1 MPRRERTN
9 LTTLAERLGVSISTV
24 SRALRGM
31 EGIHPETRSR
41 IIALSHQMGYS
52 SKSPAVGPMTSELE
66 RDPRHILALSQNTA
80 PQIDQR
86 FMAGI
91 SGAAV
96 SYNIAVLTH
105 LVAQNQCDS
114 VLDSRTAPTSFR
126 TGLVKGLI
134 LLHRWPSAV
143 ARQLCE
149 KLPSVSVVHD
159 YPGTQIDLIGIDER
173 RGINE
178 LMEHLYHAGHRRIG
192 FFGLCPEVTWS
203 CGRFAAYVESLTR
216 LDLEYEPANV
226 VRIDLQAALEADPF
240 PVPETGRQ
248 VQERIRQQV
257 DAWICAS
264 STTAEALRLHLVEAG
279 LRIPEDVA
287 LTSFHGDS
295 RYVANGL
302 PPFTTTDVVDE
313 ELGAAAIRRLIGRID
328 KPFESRRAILVPARL
343 KIGQTT
349 RPVS

>member
-9 LTTLAERLGVSISTV
+9 LTTIAERLGVSISTV

-41 IIALSHQMGYS
+41 IIALSHQMGYA
-52 SKSPAVGPMTSELE
+52 SKSAVVGPVSSELE

-80 PQIDQR
+80 PHIDQR

-96 SYNIAVLTH
+96 SFNIAVLTH
-105 LVAQNQCDS
+105 LVAHDQCDS
-114 VLDSRTAPTSFR
+114 VLEARTAPTSFR

-134 LLHRWPSAV
+134 LLHRWPNAV

-149 KLPSVSVVHD
+149 KLPAVSIVHD
-159 YPGTQIDLIGIDER
+159 YPNTQIDLIGIDER
-173 RGINE
+173 RGISE
-178 LMEHLYHAGHRRIG
+178 LMEHLYAAGHRRIG

-216 LDLEYEPANV
+216 LDLAYDPANV
-226 VRIDLQAALEADPF
+226 VRIDLKAALEADPF
-240 PVPETGRQ
+240 PMPETGNQ
-248 VQERIRQQV
+248 VLDRIRHQV
-257 DAWICAS
+257 DAWVCAS
-264 STTAEALRLHLVEAG
+264 STTAEALRMHLLAAG
-279 LRIPEDVA
+279 LRIPADVA
-287 LTSFHGDS
+287 LTSFHGNS
-295 RYVANGL
+295 RYASNGL

-313 ELGAAAIRRLIGRID
+313 ELGAAAIRRLISRID
-328 KPFESRRAILVPARL
+328 SPNESRRAILVPARL
-343 KIGQTT
+343 MVGKTT
-349 RPVS
+349 RPAV